1 MNRFKKIISLFL
13 SLVMVCS
20 LSVPTFAAEAEMPIP
35 PVIDT
40 EDFATVSGNFTDID
54 QLGDAT
60 YYVQKTD
67 AYTVAIGLYP
77 NIVDCSIKYNET
89 NTVSSAIIPI
99 ETVNSIIP
107 QARNSSNSTQFET
120 IKEAILDGS
129 LPLEEVTFMQSNTQN
144 GPSTRV
150 TADEKSKIM
159 DELYD
164 AGWPQAYTNYLR
176 ASKTQNGV
184 TAKLYHTLS
193 YNVRD
198 YDYTFVAA
206 KTAISVLLT
215 LTGLPTA
222 KLKLIVTLA
231 LTADGIY
238 QTVKDVNISHDG
250 SGDYAADGLYK
261 TVKDINVGKFDVFA
275 YENKNV
281 IINDVQPY
289 WAGRTV
295 KWTAVTGDIGAALTF
310 DYENRHDDFYDNEG
324 LLDTGLRNYANM

>member
-1 MNRFKKIISLFL
+1 MNKFKKVISLFL

-20 LSVPTFAAEAEMPIP
+20 LSIPAFAAEAEMPIP
-35 PVIDT
+35 PAIDAGA
-40 EDFATVSGNFTDID
+40 FATASGNFTDID
-54 QLGDAT
+54 QLGNAT

-67 AYTVAIGLYP
+67 EYTVAIGLYP

-89 NTVSSAIIPI
+89 NRITTAVIPIENVYAIIPQ
-99 ETVNSIIP
+99 T
-107 QARNSSNSTQFET
+107 RNSNKSIQFET
-120 IKEAILDGS
+120 IKDAILDGS
-129 LPLEEVTFMQSNTQN
+129 LPLKEVVFEQYNPQST
-144 GPSTRV
+144 PSTRV
-150 TADEKSKIM
+150 TADEKAKIM

-176 ASKTQNGV
+176 ASKSQNGV

-198 YDYTFVAA
+198 YDYTLVLA

-222 KLKLIVTLA
+222 KLKLIVTLV

-238 QTVKDVNISHDG
+238 QTLKDVTI
-250 SGDYAADGLYK
+250 
-261 TVKDINVGKFDVFA
+261 GKFDVFA

>member
-1 MNRFKKIISLFL
+1 M
-13 SLVMVCS
+13 
-20 LSVPTFAAEAEMPIP
+20 
-35 PVIDT
+35 
-40 EDFATVSGNFTDID
+40 
-54 QLGDAT
+54 
-60 YYVQKTD
+60 
-67 AYTVAIGLYP
+67 AIGLYP

-238 QTVKDVNISHDG
+238 QTVKDVNI
-250 SGDYAADGLYK
+250 
-261 TVKDINVGKFDVFA
+261 GKFDVFA

>member
-1 MNRFKKIISLFL
+1 MNKFKKVVSLFL
-13 SLVMVCS
+13 SLIMVCS
-20 LSVPTFAAEAEMPIP
+20 LSVPAFAAEAEMPIP
-35 PVIDT
+35 PAIDAGA
-40 EDFATVSGNFTDID
+40 FATASGNFTDID
-54 QLGDAT
+54 QLGNAT

-67 AYTVAIGLYP
+67 EYTVAIGIYP

-129 LPLEEVTFMQSNTQN
+129 LPLEDVIFMQSNTSN

-198 YDYTFVAA
+198 YDYTFVVA

-238 QTVKDVNISHDG
+238 QTVKDVNI
-250 SGDYAADGLYK
+250 
-261 TVKDINVGKFDVFA
+261 GKFDVFA

-281 IINDVQPY
+281 IINDMQPY

-310 DYENRHDDFYDNEG
+310 DYENRHDDFYDNDG

>member
-13 SLVMVCS
+13 SLVIVCS
-20 LSVPTFAAEAEMPIP
+20 LSVHAFAAEVEMPIP
-35 PVIDT
+35 PAIDAD
-40 EDFATVSGNFTDID
+40 DFASASGNFTDID
-54 QLGDAT
+54 QIGNAT

-67 AYTVAIGLYP
+67 EYTVAIGLYP
-77 NIVDCSIKYNET
+77 DVVDCSIKYNTT
-89 NTVSSAIIPI
+89 NTLRFAIIPI
-99 ETVNSIIP
+99 ENVNSIVP
-107 QARNSSNSTQFET
+107 QTRNSSKSAQFET
-120 IKEAILDGS
+120 IKEAVLNGS
-129 LPLEEVTFMQSNTQN
+129 LSLNEVTFQHSNTQS

-150 TADEKSKIM
+150 TSDEKAKIM
-159 DELYD
+159 TELYN

-193 YNVRD
+193 YSVRD
-198 YDYTFVAA
+198 YDYSFVVA
-206 KTAISVLLT
+206 KTALSVLLT
-215 LTGLPTA
+215 LTGLPND
-222 KLKLIVTLA
+222 KLIRIVTLA
-231 LTADGIY
+231 LSADGIY
-238 QTVKDVNISHDG
+238 QTVKDI
-250 SGDYAADGLYK
+250 
-261 TVKDINVGKFDVFA
+261 TIGKFDVFA

-324 LLDTGLRNYANM
+324 LLDTGLRNYANT

>member
-238 QTVKDVNISHDG
+238 QTVKDVNI
-250 SGDYAADGLYK
+250 
-261 TVKDINVGKFDVFA
+261 GKFDVFA